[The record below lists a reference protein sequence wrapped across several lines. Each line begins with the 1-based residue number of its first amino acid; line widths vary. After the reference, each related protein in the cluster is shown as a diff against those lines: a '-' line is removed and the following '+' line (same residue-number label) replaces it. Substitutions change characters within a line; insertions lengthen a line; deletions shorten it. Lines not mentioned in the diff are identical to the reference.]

1 MIPKIIH
8 YCWFGGNPL
17 PKDALVC
24 IASWKKFLPDY
35 EIKEWNESNFDVN
48 CCPYV
53 REAYQEGGLYFDT
66 DVEIIKNM
74 DYIVAAGNFM
84 GFEQNLA
91 TKVSN
96 SGVKLGVNPG
106 LALGARKG
114 LEFYK
119 EILEFYETRTH
130 FDMNEGTVV
139 DYTTNILR
147 KHGLQERHINQKVV
161 EINIYTADVF
171 CPMDSTTGL
180 ISLTKDTVSI
190 HHYSCSWMN
199 HKSFNFRLHL
209 LKNRL
214 IKIFGAKFILTAIE
228 IVRKIRK

>member
-1 MIPKIIH
+1 MTLSGLKIS
-8 YCWFGGNPL
+8 C
-17 PKDALVC
+17 
-24 IASWKKFLPDY
+24 
-35 EIKEWNESNFDVN
+35 
-48 CCPYV
+48 
-53 REAYQEGGLYFDT
+53 
-66 DVEIIKNM
+66 
-74 DYIVAAGNFM
+74 
-84 GFEQNLA
+84 EQNLA
-91 TKVSN
+91 TKISN

-106 LALGARKG
+106 LALGARRG